1 MHNEQSK
8 CLFLL
13 LSSAQTHLMRRSKS
27 ERKSSKKN
35 ADENRS
41 LIADLLTEF
50 RLRHPPPFPYSTI
63 LKMWNKTSCD
73 RNGRSREE
81 RGGEVL
87 HAKKVEEAIDRE
99 RGGRYVAHV
108 RPTYVLLLLPLYMRY
123 LLLLL
128 LLLPG
133 SLSPGGAKLAVY
145 CPRFHRGTD
154 SPNSAFLKLSETC
167 IVCQESA
174 NPNPV

>member
-1 MHNEQSK
+1 
-8 CLFLL
+8 
-13 LSSAQTHLMRRSKS
+13 MRRSKS

-41 LIADLLTEF
+41 LTKF
-50 RLRHPPPFPYSTI
+50 RLRPPPPSFRTVPFSKCGAKLLTTE
-63 LKMWNKTSCD
+63 M
-73 RNGRSREE
+73 GEVERE
-81 RGGEVL
+81 GGGGVL

-128 LLLPG
+128 LLPG
-133 SLSPGGAKLAVY
+133 SLSPWG
-145 CPRFHRGTD
+145 RRRR
-154 SPNSAFLKLSETC
+154 
-167 IVCQESA
+167 
-174 NPNPV
+174 